1 MFRKNLKL
9 TSYIIAIALI
19 LPALLFQACGK
30 STPPQ
35 SVCKV
40 STIDG
45 TATITRSGGKAE
57 QALKGSKLFAGE
69 SISTESKSSV
79 KLQFRD
85 FASIVV
91 GEQSK
96 YAITTQKTDDKE
108 NVLSTS
114 TELLKGV
121 GLVSVDPSKK
131 TKFAIKTPHV
141 ITGVLGTQFGL
152 EVDSDCDD
160 DGKDDEGETTLGVLN
175 GLVSFEGSGEKLEI
189 GAGSGAH
196 CKGKEKP
203 EKIDNF
209 FKKQSKLSKHLTNFV
224 KEEAIKGTN
233 LKSIFR
239 SY

>member
-9 TSYIIAIALI
+9 TSYIIAVVLI

-30 STPPQ
+30 SAPPQ
-35 SVCKV
+35 SVCKI
-40 STIDG
+40 STING
-45 TATITRSGGKAE
+45 TATIARADGKAE
-57 QALKGSKLFAGE
+57 KALKGSKLFAGE

-85 FASIVV
+85 FASIVI

-96 YAITTQKTDDKE
+96 YAITAQKTDDKE

-152 EVDSDCDD
+152 EVDPDCDN

-189 GAGSGAH
+189 GPGSGAH
-196 CKGKEKP
+196 CKGKGKP
-203 EKIDNF
+203 EKISNF
-209 FKKQSKLSKHLTNFV
+209 FKKQSKLSKHLQNFI
-224 KEEAIKGTN
+224 KAEATKGTN

>member
-1 MFRKNLKL
+1 MFSKNLRL
-9 TSYIIAIALI
+9 TSYIIAVALI
-19 LPALLFQACGK
+19 LPALMFQACGK

-35 SVCKV
+35 SICKI
-40 STIDG
+40 SSIDG
-45 TATITRSGGKAE
+45 TATITRTAGNSE
-57 QALKGSKLFAGE
+57 QAQKGSQLFAGE

-85 FASIVV
+85 FASVLI

-96 YAITTQKTDDKE
+96 YAITLQKTDDKE
-108 NVLSTS
+108 SVLSTS
-114 TELLKGV
+114 TELLKGI

-141 ITGVLGTQFGL
+141 ITGVLGTKFGL
-152 EVDSDCDD
+152 EVNSDCDK

-189 GAGSGAH
+189 GPGSGAN
-196 CKGKEKP
+196 CKGKDKP
-203 EKIDNF
+203 EKIEGF
-209 FKKQSKLSKHLTNFV
+209 FKKQSKLSAHLQNFI
-224 KEEAIKGTN
+224 KAEATGGTN
-233 LKSIFR
+233 LQSIFR